1 MAVFS
6 YASRYHE
13 SKVRRD
19 PDFFEER
26 EMDLIFIAKRLKEA
40 LRLEA
45 ALTESGVE
53 YAVETDTYS
62 GGIIFRHERVGAFFY
77 VLPESLE
84 PAREAMRRHGFR
96 FLQFQQQ

>member
-1 MAVFS
+1 M
-6 YASRYHE
+6 
-13 SKVRRD
+13 RRA

-26 EMDLIFIAKRLKEA
+26 ELDLIFIAKRLKEA

-62 GGIIFRHERVGAFFY
+62 GGIIFRRERVGAFFY
-77 VLPESLE
+77 VLPEALE
-84 PAREAMRRHGFR
+84 SAREVMRRHGFR
-96 FLQFQQQ
+96 LVEFS